1 MLVELNSRIPV
12 LIFVNRSV
20 LFLKASRN
28 IFNNEEKN
36 HAKFSTCRHGEE
48 ITFYWLSHGAALILI
63 LFNCF
68 P

>member
-36 HAKFSTCRHGEE
+36 HAKFSTGDLAMEKK
-48 ITFYWLSHGAALILI
+48 
-63 LFNCF
+63 
-68 P
+68 